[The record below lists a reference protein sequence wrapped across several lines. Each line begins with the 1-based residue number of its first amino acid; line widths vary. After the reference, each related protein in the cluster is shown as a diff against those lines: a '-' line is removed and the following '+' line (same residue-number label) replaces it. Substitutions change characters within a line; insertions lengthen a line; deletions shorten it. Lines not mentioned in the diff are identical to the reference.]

1 MNETTTQA
9 AQAIQTQ
16 EQMLGAL
23 AQPQTFALAV
33 PEPLHPV
40 PVEKARELV
49 PLADEA
55 KQRVASQVDSFIQGL
70 LEEDVTSQNF
80 KTKLDAA
87 FRLGRRQI
95 AQTAELN
102 NGFLKRNFVNMEDSP
117 AWQAIA
123 QIRETMDELNPA
135 KAGDLLSPEK
145 ILGFIPGGNKLKSY
159 LRKFQSAEHHLDDIL
174 NDLRR
179 AQDQSQRDLL
189 EIDSVEQKLVEQMKT
204 LQEAIV
210 FAEELD
216 RKLADKVESLKATD
230 PMRAK
235 ALEQEVLFYARQNL
249 GDMLG
254 TKALAV
260 NGYLA
265 MGILRQTGRNVVIG
279 CDRVATNGM
288 MALTIAQTVAIAT
301 ANQVKTMEMLDGIK
315 GQIEN
320 LTVQTSEMLGNHVN
334 RVAEFSKNPLLG
346 VETLKRAFDNTFK
359 AIDAMDNFRSQA
371 IGAMGQNI
379 VEMKKL
385 VEQGETYANRA
396 QAAAKAM
403 DEAAALPQ
411 GPVAL

>member
-1 MNETTTQA
+1 MSETTT
-9 AQAIQTQ
+9 QTQ

-23 AQPQTFALAV
+23 AQPQTFALAT
-33 PEPLHPV
+33 PETLHPV
-40 PVEKARELV
+40 PVEKAKELV
-49 PLADEA
+49 PIADEA
-55 KQRVASQVDSFIQGL
+55 KQQIQQQVDSFVHGL
-70 LEEDVTSQNF
+70 LSEDVTSPNF
-80 KTKLDAA
+80 KARLDAA
-87 FRLGRRQI
+87 FRLGRSQI
-95 AQTAELN
+95 ADTAELN

-117 AWQAIA
+117 AWEAIA
-123 QIRETMDELNPA
+123 QIRQTMDELNPA
-135 KAGDLLSPEK
+135 HAGDLLASEK
-145 ILGFIPGGNKLKSY
+145 ILGFIPGGSKLKAY
-159 LRKFQSAEHHLDDIL
+159 LRKFQSAEHHLGDIL

-179 AQDQSQRDLL
+179 AQDESQRDLL
-189 EIDSVEQKLVEQMKT
+189 EIDAVEQKLVAQMKT

-216 RKLADKVESLKATD
+216 RQLADKVGQLKVSD

-235 ALEQEVLFYARQNL
+235 ALEQEVLFYVRQNL

-301 ANQVKTMEMLDGIK
+301 ANQVKTLEMLDGIK
-315 GQIEN
+315 GQIES
-320 LTVQTSEMLGNHVN
+320 LTVQTSEMLGSHVN

-346 VETLKRAFDNTFK
+346 VETLRLAFDNTFK
-359 AIDAMDNFRSQA
+359 AIDAMDSFRSEA
-371 IGAMGQNI
+371 IGTMGQNI
-379 VEMKKL
+379 AEMKKL
-385 VEQGETYANRA
+385 VLQGEGYMNRA
-396 QAAAKAM
+396 QKAA
-403 DEAAALPQ
+403 EALEAPSVLPQ